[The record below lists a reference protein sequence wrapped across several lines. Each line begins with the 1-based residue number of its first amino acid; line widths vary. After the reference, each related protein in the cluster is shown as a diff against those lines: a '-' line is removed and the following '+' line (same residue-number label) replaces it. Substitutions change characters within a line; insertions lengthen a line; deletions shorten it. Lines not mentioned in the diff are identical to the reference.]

1 MLKYIDKNLIYI
13 FIILTSVSLLRIY
26 NLNYESFWID
36 EILSFWIA
44 DPNLSL
50 NQTIDR
56 HNDLEQVPILFNFIL
71 KYFFK
76 IFEYNHL
83 AGRYLTSFFNIFS
96 LILCLILISEITN
109 NKKSVLFFSILICF
123 NIYLFKYSQELRVY
137 SLLFLLTSLSSLYF
151 VKITKND
158 SKFNYLLFFIF
169 TLLSILSHPFALI
182 VFFSMITYSL
192 VISYNRRIIN
202 KLNITLFILL
212 ILSFCYYLIYFLNL
226 NEITSWIPQV
236 DIKFFTNY
244 FFSKFFGS
252 RILGIIYL
260 IIFLYLIFVLREKII
275 NSILLFFLFIV
286 LYSYILPIIF
296 SLFVKPIL
304 IDRYI
309 IFVILP
315 VLLLIS
321 ILIFYLEN
329 NIVKKSFISIL
340 IITTLVNFSFEN
352 PIKQFFEQP
361 KKNKPDFNQS
371 LNIIQKS
378 NDRLILIKNFMPYSS
393 EKRKF
398 YRILDIS
405 VNHYLTHLANEI
417 DPGLK
422 IITKDDLNTNKISNI
437 WVLCYSDLDIDN
449 CKLPKFGKKVLIE
462 KNIFLSKINL
472 KKIKIDLSK

>member
-56 HNDLEQVPILFNFIL
+56 HNNLEQVPILFNFIL

-192 VISYNRRIIN
+192 VISYNGRIVN

-260 IIFLYLIFVLREKII
+260 IIFLYLIFVLRKKII
-275 NSILLFFLFIV
+275 NSILLFFLFM
-286 LYSYILPIIF
+286 
-296 SLFVKPIL
+296 
-304 IDRYI
+304 
-309 IFVILP
+309 
-315 VLLLIS
+315 
-321 ILIFYLEN
+321 N
-329 NIVKKSFISIL
+329 
-340 IITTLVNFSFEN
+340 
-352 PIKQFFEQP
+352 
-361 KKNKPDFNQS
+361 
-371 LNIIQKS
+371 
-378 NDRLILIKNFMPYSS
+378 
-393 EKRKF
+393 
-398 YRILDIS
+398 
-405 VNHYLTHLANEI
+405 A
-417 DPGLK
+417 
-422 IITKDDLNTNKISNI
+422 
-437 WVLCYSDLDIDN
+437 
-449 CKLPKFGKKVLIE
+449 
-462 KNIFLSKINL
+462 
-472 KKIKIDLSK
+472 IDLFSG